1 MTLSIQQFQ
10 QLARQRL
17 SNEDAALEIELML
30 CQVLNKNRIFLRTW
44 PDTLLTEAQL
54 DQLNENLQ
62 QREQGM
68 PLAYLL
74 GERAFWTL
82 NLTVNPEVLIPRP
95 DTECVVEK
103 VLALGQGKQWRVVDL
118 GTGSGAIAL
127 SLAKEHPEW
136 AVVATDLYPQSLA
149 IAQQN
154 AEKNQ
159 IPNVEFVQGS
169 WFEPLT
175 GLFDCIV
182 SNPPYIIENDPH
194 LQALSHEPQRALVA
208 AEQGLADL
216 RHIVQLSGKLL
227 CDQGYLVLEHG
238 FDQGQAVRDLLQASG
253 FSQIM
258 TGQDFGG
265 NDRYTVARLHKS

>member
-1 MTLSIQQFQ
+1 MNISQYQH
-10 QLARQRL
+10 LALQRL

-30 CQVLNKNRIFLRTW
+30 CQVLNKNRTFLRTW
-44 PDTLLTEAQL
+44 PDSLLTET
-54 DQLNENLQ
+54 QLNQLNSYLQ
-62 QREQGM
+62 QREQGI
-68 PLAYLL
+68 PLAYIL
-74 GERAFWTL
+74 GERAFWSL
-82 NLTVNPEVLIPRP
+82 ILTVTPEVLIPRP

-169 WFEPLT
+169 WFEPLS

-208 AEQGLADL
+208 TEQGLADL
-216 RHIVQLSGKLL
+216 RHIVQLSGNFL

-238 FDQGQAVRDLLQASG
+238 FGQGQAVRDLLQASG

-265 NDRYTVARLHKS
+265 NDRYTVGQYVK

>member
-10 QLARQRL
+10 HLARQRL

-30 CQVLNKNRIFLRTW
+30 CHVLNKNRTFLRTW
-44 PDTLLTEAQL
+44 PDSLLTDVEL
-54 DQLNENLQ
+54 NQLNEYLQ
-62 QREQGM
+62 QREQGI

-82 NLTVNPEVLIPRP
+82 NLSVSREVLIPRP
-95 DTECVVEK
+95 DTESVVEK

-136 AVVATDLYPQSLA
+136 VVVATDLYPQSLA

-216 RHIVQLSGKLL
+216 RHIVQLSGKFL

>member
-1 MTLSIQQFQ
+1 MTLNIQQFQ
-10 QLARQRL
+10 QLARQCL
-17 SNEDAALEIELML
+17 SNDDATLEIELML

-44 PDTLLTEAQL
+44 PETLLTETQL
-54 DQLNENLQ
+54 NQLNEYLQ
-62 QREQGM
+62 QRQQGV

-82 NLTVNPEVLIPRP
+82 NLTVNPDVLIPRS

-118 GTGSGAIAL
+118 GTGSGAIVL
-127 SLAKEHPEW
+127 SIAKEHPEW
-136 AVVATDLYPQSLA
+136 VVVATDLYPQSLA

-216 RHIVQLSGKLL
+216 RHIVQLSGRFLY
-227 CDQGYLVLEHG
+227 DQGYLVLEHG

>member
-1 MTLSIQQFQ
+1 MTLNIQQFQ
-10 QLARQRL
+10 QLARQCL
-17 SNEDAALEIELML
+17 SNDDATLEIELML
-30 CQVLNKNRIFLRTW
+30 CQVLNKNRVFLRTW
-44 PDTLLTEAQL
+44 PETLLTETQL
-54 DQLNENLQ
+54 NQLNEYLQ
-62 QREQGM
+62 QRQQGV

-82 NLTVNPEVLIPRP
+82 NLTVNPDVLIPRS

-118 GTGSGAIAL
+118 GTGSGAIVL
-127 SLAKEHPEW
+127 SIAKEHPEW
-136 AVVATDLYPQSLA
+136 VVVATDLYPQSLA

-216 RHIVQLSGKLL
+216 RHIVQLSGRFLY
-227 CDQGYLVLEHG
+227 DQGYLVLEHG

-265 NDRYTVARLHKS
+265 NDRYTVGQYVK

>member
-30 CQVLNKNRIFLRTW
+30 CHVLNKNRTFLRTW
-44 PDTLLTEAQL
+44 PDSLLTDVEL
-54 DQLNENLQ
+54 NQLNEYLQ
-62 QREQGM
+62 QREQGV

-82 NLTVNPEVLIPRP
+82 NLSVSREVLIPRP
-95 DTECVVEK
+95 DTESVVEK

-136 AVVATDLYPQSLA
+136 VVVATDLYPQSLA

-216 RHIVQLSGKLL
+216 RHIVQLSGKFL

>member
-1 MTLSIQQFQ
+1 MNISQYQH
-10 QLARQRL
+10 LALQRL

-30 CQVLNKNRIFLRTW
+30 CHVLNKNRTFLRTW

-62 QREQGM
+62 QREQGV

-82 NLTVNPEVLIPRP
+82 NLSVSREVLIPRP
-95 DTECVVEK
+95 DTESVVEK

-136 AVVATDLYPQSLA
+136 VVVATDLYPQSLA

-154 AEKNQ
+154 AQKNQ
-159 IPNVEFVQGS
+159 ISNVEFLQGS

-216 RHIVQLSGKLL
+216 RHIVQLSGKFL

>member
-1 MTLSIQQFQ
+1 MNILQYQH
-10 QLARQRL
+10 LARHRL
-17 SNEDAALEIELML
+17 TNEDAALEIELML
-30 CQVLNKNRIFLRTW
+30 CQVLDKSRTFLCTW
-44 PDTLLTEAQL
+44 PQTVLTEL
-54 DQLNENLQ
+54 QLNQLNAYLQ
-62 QREQGM
+62 QREQGV
-68 PLAYLL
+68 PLAYIL

-82 NLTVNPEVLIPRP
+82 NLTVTPDVLIPRP

-136 AVVATDLYPQSLA
+136 SVIATDLYPQSLA
-149 IAQQN
+149 IAQLN
-154 AEKNQ
+154 AQKNQ
-159 IPNVEFVQGS
+159 ISNVEFVQGS

-194 LQALSHEPQRALVA
+194 LQALNHEPQRALVS

-216 RHIVQLSGKLL
+216 RHIVQLSGSFLREN
-227 CDQGYLVLEHG
+227 GWLVLEHG

-265 NDRYTVARLHKS
+265 NDRYSVGQKC

>member
-1 MTLSIQQFQ
+1 MNISQYQHFAL
-10 QLARQRL
+10 QRL

-30 CQVLNKNRIFLRTW
+30 CQVLNKNSIFLRTW

-62 QREQGM
+62 QREQGV

-82 NLTVNPEVLIPRP
+82 NLLVSREVLIPRP

-103 VLALGQGKQWRVVDL
+103 VLALGQGKNWRVVDL

-136 AVVATDLYPQSLA
+136 VVVATDLYPQSLA

-216 RHIVQLSGKLL
+216 RHIVQLSGKFL

-265 NDRYTVARLHKS
+265 NVRYTVGQYVK

>member
-1 MTLSIQQFQ
+1 MTLNIQQFQ
-10 QLARQRL
+10 QLARQCL
-17 SNEDAALEIELML
+17 SNDDATLEIELML

-44 PDTLLTEAQL
+44 PETLLTET
-54 DQLNENLQ
+54 QLNQLNNYLQ
-62 QREQGM
+62 QRQQGV

-82 NLTVNPEVLIPRP
+82 NLTVNPDVLIPRP

-149 IAQQN
+149 IAEHN
-154 AEKNQ
+154 AQKHH
-159 IPNVEFVQGS
+159 ISNVEFVQGS

-216 RHIVQLSGKLL
+216 QHIVQLSGSFLHS
-227 CDQGYLVLEHG
+227 QGYLVLEHG
-238 FDQGQAVRDLLQASG
+238 FEQGQAVRDMLQASG

-265 NDRYTVARLHKS
+265 NDRYTVGQYVK

>member
-10 QLARQRL
+10 HLARQRL

-30 CQVLNKNRIFLRTW
+30 CHVLNKNRTFLRTW
-44 PDTLLTEAQL
+44 PNTILTELQL
-54 DQLNENLQ
+54 KQLNDYLQ
-62 QREQGM
+62 QREQGV

-74 GERAFWTL
+74 GERAFWSL
-82 NLTVNPEVLIPRP
+82 NLTVTPDVLIPRP

-136 AVVATDLYPQSLA
+136 SIVATDLYPQSLA

-154 AEKNQ
+154 AQKNH
-159 IPNVEFVQGS
+159 ITHVEFVQGS

-208 AEQGLADL
+208 TEQGLADL
-216 RHIVQLSGKLL
+216 RHIVQLSGRYLR
-227 CDQGYLVLEHG
+227 DQGYLVLEHG

-265 NDRYTVARLHKS
+265 NDRYTVGQYVK